1 MKFHVFRG
9 LITYRISFFYFHSIP
24 VSEGSIETTVFIMAE
39 GQFEILIMN
48 FGLKN
53 AISIF
58 QRAIMNAL
66 GDLAHDYVTVYVDD
80 ILIVSP
86 DL

>member
-1 MKFHVFRG
+1 
-9 LITYRISFFYFHSIP
+9 
-24 VSEGSIETTVFIMAE
+24 MAE

-66 GDLAHDYVTVYVDD
+66 GDLAHDYLTVYVDD

>member
-1 MKFHVFRG
+1 M
-9 LITYRISFFYFHSIP
+9 P